1 MTTGSRKTT
10 RESLLSMAG
19 QMEVVGGGPSSLVLR
34 HETAPTTARSSAAGA
49 VAFSMDADPYFVQPA
64 PVPQMQIQMQQRQQ
78 RQQQQY
84 VRQQAQQQAQ
94 WRSSSTP
101 IECTASGSL
110 TVQWQASTADRLFK
124 ALQTMFTTVP
134 ARGVKRAVLQDW
146 NCADSPSLKRFRFE
160 GESYAAQ
167 GSNPEPADFARDLS
181 PHATALQC
189 IQTGLLLTT
198 THTLEPRLG
207 QIEVWSVGGHGVCA
221 AGAAPAAGAAL
232 RLHAEQARAGSLP
245 GRRGRAQGH
254 AALPAQPTALPP
266 EQRAAAAA
274 GVLSRAAAS
283 GALSPATRRRRV
295 SRRWD
300 VAQQGQSTPWQCP
313 RSAPAMRLL
322 RGRLAALAGSALPG
336 ERPAGPLGARPL
348 PRLLEL
354 AASQAAHFTAFDR
367 VGDAA
372 RRVLEASA
380 PLGPR
385 PRGCMHVHDIY
396 ITRAAWLA

>member
-1 MTTGSRKTT
+1 
-10 RESLLSMAG
+10 MAG
-19 QMEVVGGGPSSLVLR
+19 QMEVVGGGPSSLVVPW

-49 VAFSMDADPYFVQPA
+49 AAFSMDADPYFVQPA
-64 PVPQMQIQMQQRQQ
+64 PVPQMQMQMQQRQQ

-84 VRQQAQQQAQ
+84 VQQQAQQQAQ

-160 GESYAAQ
+160 GESYAAAQ

-189 IQTGLLLTT
+189 TQTGLLLTAP
-198 THTLEPRLG
+198 HTLEPRLG
-207 QIEVWSVGGHGVCA
+207 QVEVRSVGGHGVCA
-221 AGAAPAAGAAL
+221 AGAAPAAGAAAL

-266 EQRAAAAA
+266 EQRAAASS
-274 GVLSRAAAS
+274 GVLSRATPAVLCS
-283 GALSPATRRRRV
+283 ATRRVPWRRHV
-295 SRRWD
+295 PPH
-300 VAQQGQSTPWQCP
+300 GQSAPKCP
-313 RSAPAMRLL
+313 FGSAPARLL
-322 RGRLAALAGSALPG
+322 HLLRARLAALGGPALPRG
-336 ERPAGPLGARPL
+336 EAGPLGAQPL

-354 AASQAAHFTAFDR
+354 A
-367 VGDAA
+367 
-372 RRVLEASA
+372 
-380 PLGPR
+380 
-385 PRGCMHVHDIY
+385 
-396 ITRAAWLA
+396 